1 MLLKRTRVLLA
12 DDHEAMLDRVKRLLE
27 KEFQVVGTVG
37 DGQAALEAVAELR
50 PDVLVLDISMP
61 VLSGMQA
68 ALRLKQKKTKVKI
81 VFLTVHED
89 PDFAREALATGALGY
104 VVKPRLVSDLLVAIK
119 EALAGR
125 SFVSPSIPHGAEH
138 AVQIE
143 KNTDD
148 VGAGR

>member
-12 DDHEAMLDRVKRLLE
+12 DDHKAMLDGVKRLLE
-27 KEFQVVGTVG
+27 KELQVVGTVR
-37 DGQAALEAVAELR
+37 DAQAALDAVAELR
-50 PDVLVLDISMP
+50 PDVLILDISMP
-61 VLSGMQA
+61 VLSGMQTA
-68 ALRLKQKKTKVKI
+68 VRLKQKKSEVRI

-125 SFVSPSIPHGAEH
+125 SFVSPSIPHEH
-138 AVQIE
+138 AVKIE
-143 KNTDD
+143 KNADEE
-148 VGAGR
+148 GAGR

>member
-12 DDHEAMLDRVKRLLE
+12 DDHEAVLDRVKRLLE
-27 KEFQVVGTVG
+27 DQFQVVGTVR

-50 PDVLVLDISMP
+50 PDILILDISMP

-68 ALRLKQKKTKVKI
+68 AVRLKQKKSEVRI

-104 VVKPRLVSDLLVAIK
+104 VTKPRMATDLLVAIK
-119 EALAGR
+119 EVLAGR
-125 SFVSPSIPHGAEH
+125 SFVSPSIPLE
-138 AVQIE
+138 
-143 KNTDD
+143 DD
-148 VGAGR
+148 N